1 LNTRDL
7 PVVVIG
13 AGPVGLAAAAHLAA
27 RGERMILLESGAEIG
42 SGVKAWAH
50 VRTFSPWRYTVDPVA
65 RGMLLAAGWP
75 EPDPEGHPSGG
86 ELAENYLKPLAQ
98 IPAIAPAIRLNA
110 RVVSITRQGIDK
122 LKTAGRA
129 DVPFAVRIET
139 SQGFEDV
146 LARAVI
152 DASGTTSTPN
162 PLGAGGTPA
171 AGEAEARDAMF
182 YGIPD
187 VLGADKAR
195 YAGKRVM
202 VFGSGHSAFNSL
214 LDLAR
219 LKAEEPDTE
228 IHWAIRRNAIGNL
241 FGGGSDD
248 QLEARGKLGTNVESL
263 LRTGAI
269 ELHTGVRVTAIERGS
284 GGLGFRGSGTA
295 LPEVDEVIVATGYRP
310 NLEMTR
316 ELRTRL
322 DEIVESPAAL
332 APLID
337 PNVHSC
343 GTVPPHGAEQLAH
356 PEPNFYTVG
365 MKSYGR
371 APTFLML
378 TGYEQVRSVVAAL
391 AGDWKAAREVRLV
404 LPETGVCSSDGPE
417 ASASSCCGTSAPA
430 VPSRVDEELL
440 VATV

>member
-1 LNTRDL
+1 MNTTEF

-13 AGPVGLAAAAHLAA
+13 AGPVGLAAAAHLAS
-27 RGERMILLESGAEIG
+27 RGERMLVLESGAEVG

-65 RGMLLAAGWP
+65 REMLLATGWS

-98 IPAIAPAIRLNA
+98 LPAIGPAIRLNA
-110 RVVSITRQGIDK
+110 RVLSITREGIDK
-122 LKTAGRA
+122 LKTAGREA
-129 DVPFAVRIET
+129 VPFVLRIET
-139 SQGFEDV
+139 PEGLEEV

-152 DASGTTSTPN
+152 DASGTTTTAN

-171 AGEAEARDAMF
+171 AGETDAGEAMF

-187 VLGADKAR
+187 VLGADRAR

-219 LKAEEPDTE
+219 LKTEAPTTE
-228 IHWAIRRNAIGNL
+228 IHWAIRRNAIGKL

-263 LRTGAI
+263 LRAGVI
-269 ELHTGVRVTAIERGS
+269 RLHTGVHVTAVERTP
-284 GGLGFRGSGTA
+284 GGLGFRGSGHA
-295 LPEVDEVIVATGYRP
+295 WPEVDEVIVATGYRP

-316 ELRTRL
+316 ELRLRL
-322 DEIVESPAAL
+322 DDVVESPAAL

-343 GTVPPHGAEQLAH
+343 GTVPPHGADQLAH
-356 PEPNFYTVG
+356 PEPDFYTVG

-391 AGDWKAAREVRLV
+391 VGDWEAAREVRLV
-404 LPETGVCSSDGPE
+404 LPETGVCSSDAPE
-417 ASASSCCGTSAPA
+417 AASSCCGTSETPA
-430 VPSRVDEELL
+430 VSNRVEQELRLAL
-440 VATV
+440 V